1 MPNLMHNW
9 LEFNGQKSTDLGL
22 TIERI
27 PNANRPARKYDR
39 YSVPGRNGDIFVFQD
54 AWENLE
60 QSYEICWKGTPV
72 DTGYSIAEWLFGS
85 SGYQMLTDSYDPLHY
100 RNAVFLGPYD
110 VENTLMR
117 YGRATITFD
126 CDPRR
131 FLTSGLT
138 PISFTS
144 ETPLFEVTNPTP
156 FIAKPTIDIQ
166 IGPTD
171 NDAMIYIGSQSVS
184 YGSTTMDL
192 LGNTDGNHVIIFSE
206 DEAVCWSPVGEVRA
220 RWSGEVSGEF
230 PLIFPGVNDVQ
241 IDPGANGYGTIIPNW
256 WTL

>member
-1 MPNLMHNW
+1 MHNW

-22 TIERI
+22 TVERI
-27 PNANRPARKYDR
+27 PNSNRPARKYDR

-54 AWENLE
+54 AWENIE

-72 DTGYSIAEWLFGS
+72 DTSYNIAEWLFGS
-85 SGYQMLTDSYDPLHY
+85 SGYQMLTDSYDPDHY

-131 FLTSGLT
+131 FLMSGLEWIDIT
-138 PISFTS
+138 KWIYGADWT
-144 ETPLFEVTNPTP
+144 EVHNPTMFHGLP
-156 FIAKPTIDIQ
+156 VFELTCSTNLCRLFSSEEPPTPSTSLSIHKTGTFTINCEKES
-166 IGPTD
+166 IV
-171 NDAMIYIGSQSVS
+171 DASGNPAFDSV
-184 YGSTTMDL
+184 Y
-192 LGNTDGNHVIIFSE
+192 
-206 DEAVCWSPVGEVRA
+206 
-220 RWSGEVSGEF
+220 GEF
-230 PLIFPGVNDVQ
+230 PRLGVGTTYVSFD
-241 IDPGANGYGTIIPNW
+241 DPGANPVICKMQPNW

>member
-1 MPNLMHNW
+1 MHNW

-22 TIERI
+22 TVERI
-27 PNANRPARKYDR
+27 PNSNRPARKYDR

-54 AWENLE
+54 AWENIE

-131 FLTSGLT
+131 FLNSGLNWIT
-138 PISFTS
+138 IPSGAGPGLDI
-144 ETPLFEVTNPTP
+144 VNPTP
-156 FIAKPTIDIQ
+156 FPAKPVIDI
-166 IGPTD
+166 T
-171 NDAMIYIGSQSVS
+171 
-184 YGSTTMDL
+184 
-192 LGNTDGNHVIIFSE
+192 
-206 DEAVCWSPVGEVRA
+206 
-220 RWSGEVSGEF
+220 VSGGLAVIFVISGNDSSILNVRKNGHFIIDSAKESIVDEYGDPAFDSCDGKF
-230 PLIFPGVNDVQ
+230 PTLYTGTSNINPQVNAKIQ
-241 IDPGANGYGTIIPNW
+241 PNW

>member
-22 TIERI
+22 TVERI
-27 PNANRPARKYDR
+27 PNSNRPARKYDR

-54 AWENLE
+54 AWENIE

-72 DTGYSIAEWLFGS
+72 DTGYNIAEWLFGS

-131 FLTSGLT
+131 FLNSGLT
-138 PISFTS
+138 WIDVPSNTDTAI
-144 ETPLFEVTNPTP
+144 TNPTP
-156 FIAKPTIDIQ
+156 FPAKPVLDVDNSTICNIFNLHAD
-166 IGPTD
+166 GELE
-171 NDAMIYIGSQSVS
+171 
-184 YGSTTMDL
+184 TMTISKVGHFIVDC
-192 LGNTDGNHVIIFSE
+192 GKESIVDGNGDPAFDSM
-206 DEAVCWSPVGEVRA
+206 WGT
-220 RWSGEVSGEF
+220 F
-230 PLIFPGVNDVQ
+230 PTFPPGVNTIRFGSMGGTYKVQ
-241 IDPGANGYGTIIPNW
+241 PNW

>member
-1 MPNLMHNW
+1 MHNW

-22 TIERI
+22 TVERI
-27 PNANRPARKYDR
+27 PNSNRPARKYDR

-54 AWENLE
+54 AWENIE

-131 FLTSGLT
+131 FLNSGLT
-138 PISFTS
+138 WINIDKWIYPNPGTQ
-144 ETPLFEVTNPTP
+144 VVNPTP
-156 FIAKPTIDIQ
+156 FPGLPVFELTCSTNGCRLFSTGTTLNISKTGSFVIDCSKESIVDEN
-166 IGPTD
+166 GDPAFD
-171 NDAMIYIGSQSVS
+171 SVW
-184 YGSTTMDL
+184 GKFPRLRVGTTY
-192 LGNTDGNHVIIFSE
+192 
-206 DEAVCWSPVGEVRA
+206 
-220 RWSGEVSGEF
+220 VSF
-230 PLIFPGVNDVQ
+230 DDPGVNPVTCKMQ
-241 IDPGANGYGTIIPNW
+241 PNW

>member
-22 TIERI
+22 TVERI
-27 PNANRPARKYDR
+27 PNSNRPARKYDR

-54 AWENLE
+54 AWENIE

-72 DTGYSIAEWLFGS
+72 DTGYNIAEWLFGS

-100 RNAVFLGPYD
+100 RKAVFLGPYD

-131 FLTSGLT
+131 FLMSGLE
-138 PISFTS
+138 PVEFSS
-144 ETPLFEVTNPTP
+144 DVPLFELTNPTP

-171 NDAMIYIGSQSVS
+171 DDAEIYIGSQSAAYGATTLKLLASS
-184 YGSTTMDL
+184 Y
-192 LGNTDGNHVIIFSE
+192 NNHVVIYSE
-206 DEAVCWSPVGEVRA
+206 DEAACWGGTAVRV
-220 RWSGEVSGEF
+220 RWNGEVSGKF
-230 PLIFPGVNDVQ
+230 PLIFPGANNVE
-241 IDPGANGYGTIIPNW
+241 IDPGSNGYGTIIPNW